1 MGPEVATIRSTA
13 SEREPYIGRERMRR
27 RDTAMKGKK
36 EESEGSYRNRK
47 AARYT
52 DSSPFSP
59 LLPISLSI
67 KETASGLELCA

>member
-13 SEREPYIGRERMRR
+13 SERELYISRERLTS

-36 EESEGSYRNRK
+36 EESEGSYRNRR

-52 DSSPFSP
+52 DSSRFSP
-59 LLPISLSI
+59 LIPISLSI
-67 KETASGLELCA
+67 NKTASALELCA